1 MLYLEPVVT
10 EVQFNFVEDKEDI
23 NTRKAVCR
31 VRINGDT
38 AWIDHLQGEGFFEFL
53 AEQCNVF
60 AYALTQYRV
69 KFIEA
74 NVSAAT
80 LRGLK
85 AIFGKE
91 LILIDDRPSNLSDK
105 ILHHIKIII
114 NV

>member
-1 MLYLEPVVT
+1 MLYLEPIVT

-53 AEQCNVF
+53 SEQANVF
-60 AYALTQYRV
+60 AFALTQYKV

-74 NVSAAT
+74 NVSGAV
-80 LRGLK
+80 LK
-85 AIFGKE
+85 VLKKIFGKE
-91 LILIDDRPSNLSDK
+91 LILIDDRPSNLCDK
-105 ILHHIKIII
+105 SMHHIKIII